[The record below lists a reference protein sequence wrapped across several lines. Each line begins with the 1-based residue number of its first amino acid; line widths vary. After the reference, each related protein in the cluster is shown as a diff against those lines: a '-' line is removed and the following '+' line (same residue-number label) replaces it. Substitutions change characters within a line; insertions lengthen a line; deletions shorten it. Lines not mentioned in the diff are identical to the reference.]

1 MHELYDNLN
10 ELCEMVEKDL
20 TKTNEKLRMSGGEM
34 SGSDLEYVDK
44 LTHTLKSIKT
54 TMAMLD
60 SEGEE
65 SYYSRRG
72 GGSSYYRE
80 GGQGGSRGGQ
90 GGQSSYY
97 REGGQGGQSS
107 YYREGQGGGGS
118 SYARGRGRN
127 ARRDSRGR
135 YSREGGMYYRN
146 SDELVEQLEQMMD
159 QAPNEQIKQRMQQL
173 VQELEQM

>member
-1 MHELYDNLN
+1 MHELYDNLY

-20 TKTNEKLRMSGGEM
+20 TKTNEKLRMSGGEL

-44 LTHTLKSIKT
+44 LTHTLKSIKA
-54 TMAMLD
+54 TMAMID
-60 SEGEE
+60 AEGEE

-72 GGSSYYRE
+72 GSYYE
-80 GGQGGSRGGQ
+80 AGQGGQGGRGGSRGGNQ

-97 REGGQGGQSS
+97 REGGQ
-107 YYREGQGGGGS
+107 GGGS

-135 YSREGGMYYRN
+135 YSRNTGGSYYRN
-146 SDELVEQLEQMMD
+146 SDEFAEQVEELMQE
-159 QAPNEQIKQRMQQL
+159 APNEQIKQRLQQL
-173 VQELEQM
+173 VQELDQMQM